1 MTTIND
7 RNGLMN
13 HKFDQTKYVT
23 MQNKPI
29 LVNAER
35 YNQLLEAER
44 QLGEAQMEIKRL
56 QEQIEQDEEDRRWAH
71 FGEDL

>member
-1 MTTIND
+1 MTTTDD

-13 HKFDQTKYVT
+13 HKFDQTKYVI

-29 LVNAER
+29 LVNADR